1 MPEKRGDFF
10 MPTLTFP
17 EDTRFTLN
25 ITTNTGEVMHSHH
38 YHEFYELYYMMS
50 GSCNYFIDDK
60 VYEVIAGDIV
70 LIPSGVIH
78 RTNYVSAEHTRI
90 LIECSDNMV
99 PKSVKRSLSSMLYL
113 YRNTTANKEFYN
125 FYKRLDKEMNNPDG
139 YSLEVVD
146 NMIKMMFYTLAR
158 TKSIIKDNKKKNSMI
173 EDVVSYVKE
182 NFSQPINLSRV
193 AKDHFISQE
202 HLSRTFKKHTG
213 FGFNEYLTLVRLQHA
228 EQLLKGEEKM
238 SISAIA
244 YSCGFNDSNYFSDKF
259 KKVYGTSPLKFSKSR
274 DTDKSE

>member
-1 MPEKRGDFF
+1 MPS
-10 MPTLTFP
+10 LIFP
-17 EDTRFTLN
+17 EDTRFRIN
-25 ITTNTGEVMHSHH
+25 ITTNYGDVMHSHH
-38 YHEFYELYYMMS
+38 YHDFYEIYYMMS
-50 GSCNYFIDDK
+50 GNCNYFIDDK
-60 VYEVIAGDIV
+60 VYQVLPGDVV

-78 RTNYVSAEHTRI
+78 RTNYLSGEHTRI
-90 LIECSDNMV
+90 LIECSENMV
-99 PKSVKRSLSSMLYL
+99 PDSVKNSLSSMLYL
-113 YRNTTANKEFYN
+113 YRNSPINKEFYN
-125 FYKRLDKEMNNPDG
+125 IYKRLDKEVNDPDM
-139 YSLEVVD
+139 YSADIVK
-146 NMIKMMFYTLAR
+146 NTIGMIFFTLAR
-158 TKSIIKDNKKKNSMI
+158 AKSISKEHKRRNNMI

-182 NFSQPINLSRV
+182 NFTQQINLSQV

-259 KKVYGTSPLKFSKSR
+259 KKFYGTSPLKYSKLAEEGK
-274 DTDKSE
+274 TE